1 MALTLQQL
9 RDYFGEIPSDICL
22 DGYDPERIPEHVA
35 IIMDGNGRWA
45 EARGLPRSKG
55 HEAGIE
61 GVRAAIRTCNDI
73 GVRYLTIY
81 AFSTENWKRPDDEVE
96 LLMELFAQTMAA
108 EADGLNDEN
117 VCVRLIGDMAALP
130 EETRSSFEEA
140 IEKTKDNDG
149 MTLIIAVNYGGRA
162 EIAHAMGRIAEEVAS
177 GELDP
182 EDIDEDAISSRLYTA
197 DFPDPDLL
205 IRTSGE
211 YRVSNFLL
219 WQIAYSE
226 LYVTSTLWPDFD
238 KYELLR
244 AVLDFQSRN
253 RRFGK
258 VK

>member
-117 VCVRLIGDMAALP
+117 VRVRLIGDMAALP

-140 IEKTKDNDG
+140 IEKTKGNDG